1 MQTYVVQM
9 GDTLYGIGK
18 QFGITVEELKL
29 ENDLTNNTISVGQVL
44 RIPTTATTSLYIVKR
59 GDTLYSIANKYNVSV
74 NELMRINNLKST
86 NLAIGQQLRIPIN
99 GVPSTSNY
107 IIYTVK
113 VGDSLYSIAK
123 KYNVSVDT
131 LINENSLVSTTLA
144 IGQKLKI
151 PVEDQGDNDYQYM
164 TYIVQSGDS
173 LYKIAKNYGMT
184 VGQLMEINNL
194 ETTNLSIGQ
203 VLKVLSTGGSSSGI
217 PLGSSCYGSGY
228 KEPSWETYT
237 VKSED
242 NLYNIARKYGVSV
255 DYLMEI
261 NDLSTNS
268 LSIGQVLKIRE
279 VEA

>member
-217 PLGSSCYGSGY
+217 PLGYSCYGSGY

-237 VKSED
+237 VKSGD